1 MDLPYRRV
9 IKMWS
14 TLLLE
19 LQAPLLMDTGRFF
32 LSQHLLGELADL
44 LDEFSEGKV
53 QFAFVKVIDPN
64 TGLPKNVLIAWCGE
78 GVPERTKG
86 YFTSHL
92 AVVSKFLHGYH
103 VQITARSDGDLTPE
117 GIIQKVGDA
126 SGAKYTSATDQTTPP
141 IAPPTAPA
149 KPVFTPARTG
159 RPEPKFVATI
169 PERKSQR
176 TDDDGWGPD
185 APPVTRSQLEK
196 VQPAYKPTKVNM
208 QELRSERS
216 PAADA
221 SARPV
226 QDSSDV
232 VKGGYQ
238 PVGKVD
244 IAAIRRQALEAG
256 DSRDDRPEP
265 VRGSY
270 EPVGKVDIAA
280 IRSKAQKP
288 TQSPG
293 PPDEKPAVSA
303 GASNFSGPVKSSGV
317 SSIHDHSERLTS
329 LPKPKVAK
337 KFGSS
342 PLFPGTKPP
351 LPNEPS
357 STPTS
362 STVAIGG
369 ASRTFA
375 NQGGKT
381 PAQLWAERKAR
392 EQGSHPGSSA
402 PNPIEPSEQSQ
413 ESGAAGWKS
422 SYSGKSW
429 APVQTTEA
437 AKSTGATDFHQV
449 QDPAGTPGSQDPTAP
464 NTDTPRGQPTHEM
477 TSENAAGSPETGRT
491 PSFPGAETGTVHTET
506 EDPAEVRSRF
516 ESPTPPSPP
525 AREASP
531 IRIAIPVGQ
540 EGSDTHVEQSAPSQ
554 VIDAHNPPTLDDSN
568 PSDFHEAEQPP
579 AGGFA
584 AEHPQEIGIRALVQY
599 DYEKAEDNEIELRE
613 GEFVT
618 DIEMVDKDWWL
629 GTNSRGEKGLFP
641 SNYVEPV
648 DNNEHS
654 AHPSDV
660 DVSRHE
666 ATNAAPLAE
675 TPVPS
680 AASPT
685 KEHTAIALYDY
696 EAAEDNELSFPEGAE
711 ITNIEFP
718 DKDWWFGEY
727 NQKRG
732 LFPSNYV
739 Q

>member
-1 MDLPYRRV
+1 MY
-9 IKMWS
+9 IGF
-14 TLLLE
+14 
-19 LQAPLLMDTGRFF
+19 Q
-32 LSQHLLGELADL
+32 
-44 LDEFSEGKV
+44 
-53 QFAFVKVIDPN
+53 
-64 TGLPKNVLIAWCGE
+64 
-78 GVPERTKG
+78 
-86 YFTSHL
+86 
-92 AVVSKFLHGYH
+92 GYH

-126 SGAKYTSATDQTTPP
+126 SGAKYTSGTDQTPRP
-141 IAPPTAPA
+141 VAPPTAPT

-159 RPEPKFVATI
+159 SLEPKFVATI

-176 TDDDGWGPD
+176 NEDDGWGPD

-208 QELRSERS
+208 QELRSERP
-216 PAADA
+216 PAADV
-221 SARPV
+221 STRPV
-226 QDSSDV
+226 EDSSDI

-244 IAAIRRQALEAG
+244 IAAIRRQALESG
-256 DSRDDRPEP
+256 GSRDDRPEP

-280 IRSKAQKP
+280 IRSKAQKS
-288 TQSPG
+288 TLSPG
-293 PPDEKPAVSA
+293 VPQEKPAVSTD
-303 GASNFSGPVKSSGV
+303 ASNFSGPVKSSEV

-337 KFGSS
+337 KFGSN

-362 STVAIGG
+362 STAAIGG

-392 EQGSHPGSSA
+392 EQESHPGSPSS
-402 PNPIEPSEQSQ
+402 NPKDSEQSRD
-413 ESGAAGWKS
+413 SGAAGWKS

-437 AKSTGATDFHQV
+437 AKSTGSTNFYQPEDSAE
-449 QDPAGTPGSQDPTAP
+449 TPGSEDPTAID
-464 NTDTPRGQPTHEM
+464 TDTLRDQPTHEM
-477 TSENAAGSPETGRT
+477 TSENATASPEIGRT
-491 PSFPGAETGTVHTET
+491 PSLPGAQTGAVHTET
-506 EDPAEVRSRF
+506 EYPAEVRSRS
-516 ESPTPPSPP
+516 ESPIPPSPP

-540 EGSDTHVEQSAPSQ
+540 EGSNMHAEQSAPSQ
-554 VIDAHNPPTLDDSN
+554 VIDTHSPPTLDDPN
-568 PSDFHEAEQPP
+568 TSDFHEAEQPP
-579 AGGFA
+579 AGDFA
-584 AEHPQEIGIRALVQY
+584 TGHPRESGIRALVQY

-613 GEFVT
+613 GECVT

-648 DNNEHS
+648 DNNEHY
-654 AHPSDV
+654 AHPSDA
-660 DVSRHE
+660 DVSKHE
-666 ATNAAPLAE
+666 VTNAAPLAE
-675 TPVPS
+675 APVSSDAP
-680 AASPT
+680 PT

-711 ITNIEFP
+711 ITNIVCCDPQTNHF
-718 DKDWWFGEY
+718 
-727 NQKRG
+727 
-732 LFPSNYV
+732 
-739 Q
+739 